1 MSDNK
6 LKKIAIYSPYTKIL
20 GGGER
25 YVLSIASLL
34 SSDYTVTVFASSQIK
49 KNAEKF
55 LGIDLEKV
63 NFISP
68 DIFTS
73 GKKLKKYQELKKY
86 DLIFYITDGS
96 IFYPFA
102 KSNYLII
109 QSPGHIPPFN
119 LSNKIKMHRWQ
130 IICYSEFVK
139 KFISQ
144 RWSNKIH
151 VLPPFIDPLIFKTTQ
166 IEKKNIILSVG
177 RFFSHLHSKKHDVL
191 IKVFQQYFKDYY
203 QSWRLVIIGGTSDQ
217 DSQKYLQHLKSLVH
231 QAPIE
236 IYDNLSY
243 ARLTQYYRLAKIY
256 WHAAGFGEDLAK
268 NPQKA
273 EHFGITTVE
282 AMAAGVVP
290 VVFHAGGQIEIID
303 KNKNGFFWK
312 TEDKLAMA
320 TLKLMKDDNLRQKIA
335 QAAVKRAKDY
345 SPSIFYAKLKRIIE

>member
-6 LKKIAIYSPYTKIL
+6 HKKIAIYSPYTTIL

-34 SSDYTVTVFASSQIK
+34 SSDNTVTVFASSQIK
-49 KNAEKF
+49 KTAEKF

-63 NFISP
+63 NFIPP

-73 GKKLKKYQELKKY
+73 GNRLQKFQVLKKY
-86 DLIFYITDGS
+86 DLIFYVTDGS

-109 QSPGHIPPFN
+109 QSPDHIPVFN
-119 LSNKIKMHRWQ
+119 LSNKIKMHNWQ
-130 IICYSEFVK
+130 ILCYSEFVK

-151 VLPPFIDPLIFKTTQ
+151 ILPPFIDPLTFKTTQ
-166 IEKKNIILSVG
+166 KEKKNIILSVG
-177 RFFSHLHSKKHDVL
+177 RFFSHLHNKKHDVL
-191 IKVFQQYFKDYY
+191 IKVFQNYFKDYFE
-203 QSWRLVIIGGTSDQ
+203 SWRLVIIGGTSDL
-217 DSQKYLQHLKSLVH
+217 DSQEYLQYLKSLVKK
-231 QAPIE
+231 APIE
-236 IYDNLSY
+236 IYDNLPY
-243 ARLTQYYRLAKIY
+243 ARLKQYYRLAKIY

-290 VVFHAGGQIEIID
+290 LVFHAGGQIEIVD
-303 KNKNGFFWK
+303 ENKNGYFWK
-312 TEDKLAMA
+312 TEDELTTK
-320 TLKLMKDDNLRQKIA
+320 TLKIMKDDSLRQQIS
-335 QAAVKRAKDY
+335 QEAVYRANDY
-345 SPSIFYAKLKRIIE
+345 SPPVFYEKLKRIID